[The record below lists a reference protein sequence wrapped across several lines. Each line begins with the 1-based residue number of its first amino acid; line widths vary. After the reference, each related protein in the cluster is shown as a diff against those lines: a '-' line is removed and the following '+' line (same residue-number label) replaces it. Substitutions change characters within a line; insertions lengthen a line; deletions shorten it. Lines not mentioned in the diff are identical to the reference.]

1 MPAGRPRPCPPLSA
15 SHPPS
20 HTSSR
25 PVPRFEC
32 KSDGEY
38 FTVLHASLE
47 PADGDVEDSA
57 YTGPVYEEL
66 DEKLQASFQQYL
78 AERGVD
84 EALGAYVLPL
94 IHDKEQREYVRW
106 LANVQAFLRK

>member
-1 MPAGRPRPCPPLSA
+1 
-15 SHPPS
+15 
-20 HTSSR
+20 
-25 PVPRFEC
+25 
-32 KSDGEY
+32 
-38 FTVLHASLE
+38 
-47 PADGDVEDSA
+47 VEDSA

-94 IHDKEQREYVRW
+94 IHDKEQR
-106 LANVQAFLRK
+106 